1 MEWGV
6 GQLPQGNGEGLGQG
20 RLTVPTSVLSEGT
33 GHTERL
39 AEGVWPP
46 SLCLCLSLGL
56 PPQRPWCLV
65 GKGTSHLLRAVPST
79 GCPLVPGGQGG
90 HVKTIFSPSES
101 PTALPAPHPQQ

>member
-33 GHTERL
+33 GHAERL

-46 SLCLCLSLGL
+46 SLCLCLSLEL
-56 PPQRPWCLV
+56 PPQRPGAWWARARPISSEL
-65 GKGTSHLLRAVPST
+65 SLLQVVP
-79 GCPLVPGGQGG
+79 
-90 HVKTIFSPSES
+90 
-101 PTALPAPHPQQ
+101 